1 MDSLEFRADFLPSIF
16 LNLNWLKVRERV
28 FKREP

>member
-16 LNLNWLKVRERV
+16 LNLNWLKVRERLV
-28 FKREP
+28 LHG